1 MDLILG
7 IESSCDET
15 AAAVV
20 ADGCEVRGNIVS
32 SQIAKHAPYGGVVPE
47 LAAREHLENIQHVTS
62 TALKEA
68 GAKMSDISA
77 VAVTNGPGLLP
88 ALLVGLNFAKGI
100 SASHNIPLI
109 GINHFIAHIYGSF
122 LESGVDELKDGK
134 TYPII
139 SLVVSGGHTALVLIN
154 KKGKAEIV
162 GLTLDDAA
170 GEAFDK
176 AAKLLELGYP
186 GGPVI
191 EKTAQKGDPAK
202 FNFPRPMTGTSG
214 KPLSPENKF
223 NFSFSGVKTSLLY
236 HCRNHGL
243 IEPDGDMT
251 NNVSITNDHSETL
264 LNDTV
269 ASYQEALI
277 DVLTLKTCNAVASF
291 ASQTV
296 VLCGGVACN
305 TALRERMKISLP
317 DNVNFK
323 VASPKYCTDN
333 AAMIAGLGWHYFKQ
347 GYSDDLSL
355 DVFSRLPSNKMQMP
369 WGTEN

>member
-20 ADGCEVRGNIVS
+20 ADGCEVRGNVVS

-62 TALKEA
+62 TALSEA
-68 GAKMSDISA
+68 GVKMSDISA
-77 VAVTNGPGLLP
+77 VSVTNGPGLLP

-100 SASHNIPLI
+100 AASNELPLI

-122 LESGVDELKDGK
+122 LESGVDELKQEK

-139 SLVVSGGHTALVLIN
+139 ALVVSGGHTALVLVQQS
-154 KKGKAEIV
+154 GKAEII
-162 GLTLDDAA
+162 GSTLDDAA

-176 AAKLLELGYP
+176 AAKLLNLGYP

-191 EKTAQKGDPAK
+191 EKTATKGNSEK
-202 FNFPRPMTGTSG
+202 FHFPRALTGAAG
-214 KPLSPENKF
+214 KPLAPENRF

-236 HCRNHGL
+236 HCRKYGL
-243 IEPDGDMT
+243 IHPDGDMT
-251 NNVSITNDHSETL
+251 NNVSTAGDHSEEL
-264 LNDTV
+264 LFDTV
-269 ASYQEALI
+269 ASYQEALV
-277 DVLTLKTCNAVASF
+277 DVLTSKTCNAVTKF
-291 ASQTV
+291 AANTV
-296 VLCGGVACN
+296 IICGGVACN
-305 TALRERMKISLP
+305 TALREKVKNSLP
-317 DNVNFK
+317 AAVNLK
-323 VASPKYCTDN
+323 IASPRYCTDN

-355 DVFSRLPSNKMQMP
+355 DVFSRLPSTEMQMP
-369 WGTEN
+369 WGM